1 MIDFPFDYDIVKEK
15 TQPPPSGEVVEQS
28 ETGEGNMEKAPVM
41 KNNNLLD
48 AAKDLRRNMTLQERH
63 LWYDF
68 LRGYHVKIYRQRI
81 INNYIADFYCHAARL
96 VIELDGLQH
105 YEEDA
110 LIYDKERTKVFE
122 KYGIMVLRFSNFDI
136 NENFAAVCRMIDKV
150 ITERI
155 ESLS

>member
-1 MIDFPFDYDIVKEK
+1 
-15 TQPPPSGEVVEQS
+15 
-28 ETGEGNMEKAPVM
+28 MEKAPVM

-48 AAKDLRRNMTLQERH
+48 AARDLRRNMTLQERH

-68 LRGYHVKIYRQRI
+68 LRGYPVKIYRQRI
-81 INNYIADFYCHAARL
+81 INCHPARL
-96 VIELDGLQH
+96 VIELDGSQH

>member
-1 MIDFPFDYDIVKEK
+1 
-15 TQPPPSGEVVEQS
+15 
-28 ETGEGNMEKAPVM
+28 MEKAPVM

-68 LRGYHVKIYRQRI
+68 LRGYPVKIYRQRI

-96 VIELDGLQH
+96 VIELDGIQH
-105 YEEDA
+105 YEEDSLA
-110 LIYDKERTKVFE
+110 YDEERTKVFE
-122 KYGIMVLRFSNFDI
+122 KYGIMVLRFSNFEI
-136 NENFAAVCRMIDKV
+136 NENISAVCRMIDKV
-150 ITERI
+150 ISERI